1 MVTIKTGSRMLGI
14 AESFRKG
21 KSRKSV
27 LAGVVM
33 RKDLVID
40 GFSFSFPEVGGM
52 DATDRV
58 IELYDKLNR
67 KDINFLCLSGC
78 IISWFNVIDLNKV
91 YEQISIPLI
100 CLTYEE
106 SEGLEKYFR
115 DYFPSDY
122 QRRLEVYKRNGERM
136 RVKLKTGHS
145 VFIRCLGVSVRDAIR
160 ILNSFIMYG
169 RYPEP
174 VRVARILAYTLSR
187 ILIFS
192 GVSESDL

>member
-1 MVTIKTGSRMLGI
+1 MLGI

-21 KSRKSV
+21 KSRRSV

-33 RKDLVID
+33 RKDLIID

-58 IELYDKLNR
+58 IELYERLNR

-78 IISWFNVIDLNKV
+78 VISWFNVIDLNRV
-91 YEQISIPLI
+91 YKRISIPLI

-106 SEGLEKYFR
+106 SEGLEKYFK

-122 QRRLEVYKRNGERM
+122 QRRLETYKRNGD
-136 RVKLKTGHS
+136 RVRVRLKTGHD
-145 VFIRCLGVSVRDAIR
+145 VFVRCLGVSVRDAIR
-160 ILNSFIMYG
+160 VLNSFTMYG

-187 ILIFS
+187 IFTLS
-192 GVSESDL
+192 SLSESDL

>member
-1 MVTIKTGSRMLGI
+1 MLGI